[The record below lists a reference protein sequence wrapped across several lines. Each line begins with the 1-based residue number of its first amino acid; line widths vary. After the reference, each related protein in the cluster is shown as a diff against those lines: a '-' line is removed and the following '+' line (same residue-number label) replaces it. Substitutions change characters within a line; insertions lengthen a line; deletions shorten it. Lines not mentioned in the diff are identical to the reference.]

1 MSKFNRGLSD
11 GFVEAL
17 KSNYSKPES
26 WWRPFLNNKESVIA
40 IRKNYLNVY
49 YRGAS
54 LLELRQSPDKTIR
67 GSIDYKYLLRP
78 KLEPAKREYV
88 AIVDGKPC
96 IPEDAFM
103 KDLNEIGG
111 HITDLQKAAKPYT
124 DAEKTG
130 VHHIFQGNPNILDV
144 EIAITGDRETSSRR
158 LDFAAVQEAD
168 LAILFYEAKTF
179 ANLIENETKVV
190 EQMERYTH
198 LLEECRSD
206 IVRSYGR
213 ICKNLYEL
221 YGLTQRHPK
230 RHEFLGRIL
239 NKTTDLHVDVQPIL
253 VVFGFDDDQKKGR
266 LTQLRNRLEA
276 ELGKNM
282 VVCRGEARDWRL
294 PLQPAAERTP

>member
-1 MSKFNRGLSD
+1 MSNFNRGLRD
-11 GFVEAL
+11 DFIEAL
-17 KSNYSKPES
+17 KSNYSKSES

-54 LLELRQSPDKTIR
+54 LLELRQSSDKTIV

-78 KLEPAKREYV
+78 KLERRREYV

-103 KDLNEIGG
+103 KDLNGSEG

-130 VHHIFQGNPNILDV
+130 VHHILQGNPNILDV
-144 EIAITGDRETSSRR
+144 EIKLSSGR

-179 ANLIENETKVV
+179 ANLIKNETKVV

-213 ICKNLYEL
+213 VCKNLYEL

-230 RHEFLGRIL
+230 HHKFLGRIL
-239 NKTTDLHVDVQPIL
+239 NRTTDLHVDVQPIL
-253 VVFGFDDDQKKGR
+253 VVFGFDNDQKKGR

-276 ELGKNM
+276 KLGKNK
-282 VVCRGEARDWRL
+282 VVCKGEAREL
-294 PLQPAAERTP
+294 KITTPARD